1 MEFEAETKKKSNSLF
16 KKLESYMSMNRR
28 SKSSSSSSSSS
39 SAATSMFSKSRSW
52 HGSKTGRVSIPNG
65 CFSVYVGPEKQRFVI
80 ETKCLNH
87 SLFRMLLEDA
97 ETEYGF
103 NCDGPLLLPC
113 EVDLFCKVLAEMKC
127 TTSTDHDYTYA
138 SCSPFVNPARRLGKS
153 DMAKGYS
160 SYGLLTPPR
169 WLKINHF

>member
-1 MEFEAETKKKSNSLF
+1 MEFEPGVKKKSSIF
-16 KKLESYMSMNRR
+16 KKLERFLSMNQRR
-28 SKSSSSSSSSS
+28 KSSPSS
-39 SAATSMFSKSRSW
+39 ATSMFSKSRSC
-52 HGSKTGRVSIPNG
+52 HSSTPRHVNVPTG
-65 CFSVYVGPEKQRFVI
+65 CFSVYVGPEKRRFVI
-80 ETKCLNH
+80 ETKFLNH

-103 NCDGPLLLPC
+103 SCDGPLLLPC

-127 TTSTDHDYTYA
+127 SRTEHHAYG

-153 DMAKGYS
+153 DLAKGNA

-169 WLKINHF
+169 WLKIDHF